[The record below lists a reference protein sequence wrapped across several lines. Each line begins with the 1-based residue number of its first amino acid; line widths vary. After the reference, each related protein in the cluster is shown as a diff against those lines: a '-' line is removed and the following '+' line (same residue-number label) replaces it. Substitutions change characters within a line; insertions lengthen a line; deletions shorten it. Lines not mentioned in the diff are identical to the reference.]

1 MITARLPTSH
11 AYPTSGV
18 DRGRSEKQ
26 LPKADTTS
34 HDTATIRLRN
44 EIPTEIHLKIIA
56 FAVSAILLFTS
67 NLFIGNTAMATEE
80 PSFTVVIDD
89 GAFQVRQYP
98 ALLVAET
105 RVGGDR
111 RDASGSG
118 FNILAGY
125 IFGGNTRRQ
134 KIAMTAPVVQS
145 PPKSEKIAMTAPVS
159 QTAAGNEWVVRFTMP
174 SGYTMESLPTPNDP
188 RVELSLA
195 PAVRMA
201 VVSFSGWANDQDFKR
216 KRAELEQWM
225 TKRGLKATGP
235 ASLAQYNPPW
245 TLGPLRR
252 NEVMVPIEAT
262 TSGD

>member
-1 MITARLPTSH
+1 MNGSIASSGISERALAITGARRRKAVIVNMIAIVLS
-11 AYPTSGV
+11 
-18 DRGRSEKQ
+18 
-26 LPKADTTS
+26 
-34 HDTATIRLRN
+34 
-44 EIPTEIHLKIIA
+44 
-56 FAVSAILLFTS
+56 AVLLLT
-67 NLFIGNTAMATEE
+67 GNAAMATEE

-111 RDASGSG
+111 RDASGAG

-134 KIAMTAPVVQS
+134 KIAMTSPVVQS
-145 PPKSEKIAMTAPVS
+145 PPTSEKIAMTAPVS
-159 QTAAGNEWVVRFTMP
+159 QTAEGNEWIVRFTMP
-174 SGYTMESLPTPNDP
+174 SGYTMETLPKPNDP
-188 RVELSLA
+188 RVELSLT

-201 VVSFSGWANDQDFKR
+201 VIRFSGRANDQDFKR

-225 TKRGLKATGP
+225 TKRRLKASGP

-262 TSGD
+262 TAAD

>member
-1 MITARLPTSH
+1 M
-11 AYPTSGV
+11 
-18 DRGRSEKQ
+18 E
-26 LPKADTTS
+26 
-34 HDTATIRLRN
+34 IR
-44 EIPTEIHLKIIA
+44 LKIIV
-56 FAVSAILLFTS
+56 FAVSALFLFTGT
-67 NLFIGNTAMATEE
+67 LCIGNTAMATEE

-111 RDASGSG
+111 RDASGAG

-145 PPKSEKIAMTAPVS
+145 PPRSEKIAMTAPVS
-159 QTAAGNEWVVRFTMP
+159 QTAVGNEWIVRFSMP
-174 SGYTMESLPTPNDP
+174 SGYTMETLPKPNDP

-195 PAVRMA
+195 PAIRMA
-201 VVSFSGWANDQDFKR
+201 VVRFSGWTNDQDFKR

-225 TKRGLKATGP
+225 SKRRLKATGP

-252 NEVMVPIEAT
+252 NEVMVPVEAPNPT
-262 TSGD
+262 TD